1 MRNRAKVVV
10 ADDDDLLQTLLD
22 HKLSSAGY
30 RVETVGDGQA
40 ALGRA
45 RLIMPQ
51 VIVLDAMMPIM
62 DGFEALRRFKADP
75 NLASIPV
82 IMLTAMRRDTDI
94 VTALQ
99 LGAADYLSKPFN
111 PDELIARM
119 SRIAPPFQD
128 AA

>member
-1 MRNRAKVVV
+1 MRIRAKVVV
-10 ADDDDLLQTLLD
+10 ADDDQLLQTLLD

-30 RVETVGDGQA
+30 RVETVANGQA
-40 ALGRA
+40 ALDRA
-45 RLIMPQ
+45 RLISPQ

-75 NLASIPV
+75 ALANIPV

-119 SRIAPPFQD
+119 SRIAPPFRE

>member
-1 MRNRAKVVV
+1 MMMTCCKHCWI
-10 ADDDDLLQTLLD
+10 T
-22 HKLSSAGY
+22 SSA
-30 RVETVGDGQA
+30 
-40 ALGRA
+40 
-45 RLIMPQ
+45 PQ

-62 DGFEALRRFKADP
+62 DGFEARRRFTADP
-75 NLASIPV
+75 ALASIPV

>member
-1 MRNRAKVVV
+1 M
-10 ADDDDLLQTLLD
+10 
-22 HKLSSAGY
+22 
-30 RVETVGDGQA
+30 ETVGDGQA
-40 ALGRA
+40 ALDRA
-45 RLIMPQ
+45 RLISPQ

-75 NLASIPV
+75 VLANIPV